1 MKMPRLSFK
10 PDSSFFRKISVGAV
24 GAQSVI
30 SDLSGHGHRIAE
42 LERGSTDT
50 KLWKDV
56 KRKQVRIPDLVCS
69 RCGVRIESRAKT
81 KRNLSMSH
89 SPTNE
94 TRTWDYGMVGSDVV
108 AFPICEASDEGHWS
122 LGRLNGHASYWR
134 ERSWV
139 NWQLQGRINY
149 FRVASFRSTRPHK
162 SYVKSV
168 TEGSET
174 RISWNATF
182 STRLGVVESVDH
194 RKVRIRR
201 NSDGNRHTW
210 TIPSDQKIFVQP
222 SEEVQIGQVIAASVD
237 VIIPEELQCTQEIS
251 SKQIARLI
259 ESRERTQRFT
269 GIKLARLR
277 RDSAHSVAV
286 SDLTS
291 DPEEDVYTRL
301 EGASYL
307 ASVCDLSAEGLFRQY
322 LDTTDE
328 QTRLEAVIC
337 LGETHSEESIRIL
350 ADILHDTNQPYY
362 LRSAAAW
369 ALSQN
374 NAQQAWEILIGAF
387 RDVEQGIR
395 EDALNGLI
403 SIGVPAIPLLL
414 EGLEH
419 CENDQ
424 AAGCAEALRQ
434 LQPLSTRALDRLTH
448 NLGAHS
454 SPWTVWLL
462 GHLPKELVAPSVAYL
477 QDSAPHLQYAMS
489 VLWTFAGSWVAKSWE
504 LNSQSAGLPSKER

>member
-1 MKMPRLSFK
+1 MTRLSLK
-10 PDSSFFRKISVGAV
+10 PDSSFFRKISIGAV
-24 GAQSVI
+24 GARSVV

-56 KRKQVRIPDLVCS
+56 KRKQVRIPDLVCA

-81 KRNLSMSH
+81 KRNLSMAH
-89 SPTNE
+89 SPTNGA
-94 TRTWDYGMVGSDVV
+94 RAWDYGMVGSDMV
-108 AFPICEASDEGHWS
+108 AFPICEATDEAYWS
-122 LGRLNGHASYWR
+122 LGKLDRGESYWR

-139 NWQLQGRINY
+139 NWHLQGTINY
-149 FRVASFRSTRPHK
+149 FRVASFRSTPPHA
-162 SYVKSV
+162 SYVKGA
-168 TEGSET
+168 TEGPET
-174 RISWNATF
+174 SISWNATF
-182 STRLGVVESVDH
+182 STRYGVVERVDD

-201 NSDGNRHTW
+201 NSDGHRHTW
-210 TIPSDQKIFVQP
+210 TIPSDQRIFVQIG
-222 SEEVQIGQVIAASVD
+222 EEVQVGQVIAASVD
-237 VIIPEELQCTQEIS
+237 VMIPKELQCHREINGV
-251 SKQIARLI
+251 QIAKLL

-277 RDSAHSVAV
+277 RDRAHSVAV
-286 SDLTS
+286 DDLASDS
-291 DPEEDVYTRL
+291 EEDVYTRL

-307 ASVCDLSAEGLFRQY
+307 ASVCGLSAETLFRQY

-328 QTRLEAVIC
+328 QIRLEAVIS
-337 LGETHSEESIRIL
+337 LGETHTEESISIL
-350 ADILHDTNQPYY
+350 ASILQNTDQPYY

-374 NAQQAWEILIGAF
+374 NTQRAWDVLIRAF

-395 EDALNGLI
+395 EEALDGLI
-403 SIGVPAIPLLL
+403 SIGRPAIHLLL

-419 CENDQ
+419 RDNDQ

-434 LQPLSTRALDRLTH
+434 LQPLSADALDRLTR
-448 NLGAHS
+448 NLGADS

-462 GHLPKELVAPSVAYL
+462 GNLPKELVAPSVAYL
-477 QDSAPHLQYAMS
+477 QDSAPQLQYAMS
-489 VLWTFAGSWVAKSWE
+489 ILWTFAGSWVAKNWE
-504 LNSQSAGLPSKER
+504 LNVHSGAASSEEH

>member
-1 MKMPRLSFK
+1 M
-10 PDSSFFRKISVGAV
+10 
-24 GAQSVI
+24 I

-81 KRNLSMSH
+81 KRNLTMSH

-94 TRTWDYGMVGSDVV
+94 ARAWDYGMVGSDVV
-108 AFPICEASDEGHWS
+108 AFPICEARDEAYWS
-122 LGRLNGHASYWR
+122 LGKLNRGATYWR

-139 NWQLQGRINY
+139 NWNLQGTINY
-149 FRVASFRSTRPHK
+149 FRVASFRSTPPHT
-162 SYVKSV
+162 SYVKGV

-174 RISWNATF
+174 SISWNATF
-182 STRLGVVESVDH
+182 STRRGVVERVDH

-201 NSDGNRHTW
+201 ISDGHRHTW
-210 TIPSDQKIFVQP
+210 TIPVDHEIFVRIG
-222 SEEVQIGQVIAASVD
+222 EEVQLGQVIAASVD
-237 VIIPEELQCTQEIS
+237 VMMPEELQCHQEINS
-251 SKQIARLI
+251 GQIARLL

-277 RDSAHSVAV
+277 RDDAHSGAV
-286 SDLTS
+286 DDLTS

-307 ASVCDLSAEGLFRQY
+307 ASVCGHSAEALFRQY
-322 LDTTDE
+322 LNTTDE
-328 QTRLEAVIC
+328 QTCLEAVIS
-337 LGETHSEESIRIL
+337 LGETHTEESINIL
-350 ADILHDTNQPYY
+350 ASLLQDTGQPYY

-374 NAQQAWEILIGAF
+374 NAQQAWSILIRAF

-395 EDALNGLI
+395 EEALDGLI
-403 SIGVPAIPLLL
+403 SIGGPAIHLLL

-419 CENDQ
+419 PDNDQ

-434 LQPLSTRALDRLTH
+434 LQPLSTGALDRLTR
-448 NLGAHS
+448 NLGADS

-462 GHLPKELVAPSVAYL
+462 GNLPKELVAPSVAYL
-477 QDSAPHLQYAMS
+477 QDAAPQLQYAMS

-504 LNSQSAGLPSKER
+504 LNAQSGALPNEEH

>member
-1 MKMPRLSFK
+1 MTRLSLK

-24 GAQSVI
+24 GARSVI

-94 TRTWDYGMVGSDVV
+94 ARAWDYGMVGSDVV
-108 AFPICEASDEGHWS
+108 AFPICEASDEGYWS
-122 LGRLNGHASYWR
+122 LGRLNGGESYWR
-134 ERSWV
+134 ERNWV
-139 NWQLQGRINY
+139 NWHLQGTINY
-149 FRVASFRSTRPHK
+149 FRVASFREAPPHT
-162 SYVKSV
+162 SYEKGV

-174 RISWNATF
+174 SIAWNATF
-182 STRLGVVESVDH
+182 STRLGVVERVDH

-201 NSDGNRHTW
+201 KSDGHRHTW
-210 TIPSDQKIFVQP
+210 TIPRDQEICVRLG
-222 SEEVQIGQVIAASVD
+222 EEVQTGQVIAASVD
-237 VIIPEELQCTQEIS
+237 VMLPEELQCPRKIDS
-251 SKQIARLI
+251 GQIARLL

-277 RDSAHSVAV
+277 RDSAYSVAV
-286 SDLTS
+286 DDLTS

-307 ASVCDLSAEGLFRQY
+307 ASVCGLSAETLFRQY
-322 LDTTDE
+322 LDTADE
-328 QTRLEAVIC
+328 QTRLEAVIS
-337 LGETHSEESIRIL
+337 LGETHTEESVSIL
-350 ADILHDTNQPYY
+350 ASILQNTDRPYY

-369 ALSQN
+369 ALSQDN
-374 NAQQAWEILIGAF
+374 TQQAGDILIQAF
-387 RDVEQGIR
+387 SDVDQGIR
-395 EDALNGLI
+395 EEALDGLI
-403 SIGVPAIPLLL
+403 SIGSPAIPLLV

-419 CENDQ
+419 REHDQ

-434 LQPLSTRALDRLTH
+434 LHPLSSGAVDRLTR
-448 NLGAHS
+448 NLGANS
-454 SPWTVWLL
+454 SPWAVWLL
-462 GHLPKELVAPSVAYL
+462 GHLPQELVAPSVAYL
-477 QDSAPHLQYAMS
+477 QDSAPELQYAMS
-489 VLWTFAGSWVAKSWE
+489 VLWTFAGSWVAQNWE
-504 LNSQSAGLPSKER
+504 LNVPSGALSSGEN